1 MAEQMLWMASISSVA
16 CFAGLLGFVV
26 RKLRMGGEAPT
37 DAANQR
43 IAGGYYKPMARLLK
57 EEEFERLA
65 SMGFTPQQVQL
76 LRASRRR
83 AFVHYLTDL
92 QADFR
97 ALHQEARVL
106 VRDSQTDRPDLAME
120 LIRQYAGFQYC
131 VALAHLKITA
141 HALGVKP
148 LNVQGLLEP
157 VQWMQQ
163 QVELLRVPMPSAI

>member
-1 MAEQMLWMASISSVA
+1 MTEQVLWLASISGVV
-16 CFAGLLGFVV
+16 CFAGALSFVV
-26 RKLRMGGEAPT
+26 RKLRLGGETAT
-37 DAANQR
+37 DGANER
-43 IAGGYYKPMARLLK
+43 IARDYYKPMGRLLS

-65 SMGFTPQQVQL
+65 SMGFTPKQVQL

-106 VRDSQTDRPDLAME
+106 LRDSQADRPDLAME
-120 LIRQYAGFQYC
+120 LVRQYAGFQYS
-131 VALAHLKITA
+131 VLLAHFQLTA

-148 LNVQGLLEP
+148 LNVKGLLEP
-157 VQWMQQ
+157 VQWMHQ
-163 QVELLRVPMPSAI
+163 QVELLRMPMPSAI